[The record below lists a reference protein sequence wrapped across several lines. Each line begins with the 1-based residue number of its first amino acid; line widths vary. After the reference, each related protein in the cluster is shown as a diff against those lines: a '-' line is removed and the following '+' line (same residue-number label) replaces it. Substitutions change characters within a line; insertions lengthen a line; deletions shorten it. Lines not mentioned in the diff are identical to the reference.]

1 MTDWTPEVREVPVE
15 LIANLH
21 VTYPP
26 PPTRFATIAEQ
37 LEAAD
42 MDTLKLLSGGI
53 GNPEGDSHGTW

>member
-1 MTDWTPEVREVPVE
+1 MTTDCVNHWTPEVREVPVE
-15 LIANLH
+15 LVANLH

-42 MDTLKLLSGGI
+42 MDVLKVYASGI
-53 GNPEGDSHGTW
+53 GQPVG

>member
-1 MTDWTPEVREVPVE
+1 MSDAWSIEAREVPVE
-15 LIANLH
+15 LIANPH
-21 VTYPP
+21 ITYPP

-53 GNPEGDSHGTW
+53 GNPEVNGHD